1 MLGSPLQM
9 LPQSHFILKMCEWV
23 VALIPSRDLR
33 WKGKGIAILRVQVGL
48 AYFDN
53 NGYWWTQFISNV
65 QVSGVTAEL
74 EVLYM

>member
-9 LPQSHFILKMCEWV
+9 LPQSHFMLKMCEWV

-33 WKGKGIAILRVQVGL
+33 WKGKGIAILGVQVDPIHFKCTG
-48 AYFDN
+48 
-53 NGYWWTQFISNV
+53 
-65 QVSGVTAEL
+65 EL